1 MKKELENFIDEIE
14 QAIDA
19 TQYDENEWR
28 AAVLMALVN
37 IFAEMEPNDVLYS
50 VHSEL
55 FDKVGGVA

>member
-14 QAIDA
+14 RAIDA

-28 AAVLMALVN
+28 EAVLMALVN
-37 IFAEMEPNDVLYS
+37 LFAEMEPNDVLYS

-55 FDKVGGVA
+55 FDRVGGVA